1 MDMFGLDPLSHR
13 ERDQLFDRLL
23 DDRQW
28 SGLSQAKAP
37 SDATPA
43 RKRKTKT

>member
-1 MDMFGLDPLSHR
+1 MFGLDPLSHQ

-28 SGLSQAKAP
+28 AALAQAKAP
-37 SDATPA
+37 PATAPA
-43 RKRKTKT
+43 RKRKAKT